1 MLDASICILYSR
13 SGINQK
19 YQDFP
24 CQILHKSSIQY
35 MWDIEYGIYG
45 KWTDR
50 TNTPNTLNM
59 VGKEKMSKVGQS
71 ECDAIITHRF
81 F

>member
-1 MLDASICILYSR
+1 
-13 SGINQK
+13 
-19 YQDFP
+19 
-24 CQILHKSSIQY
+24 
-35 MWDIEYGIYG
+35 MWDIEYG

-71 ECDAIITHRF
+71 EGDTTNTQHF
-81 F
+81 FRNIKSDN

>member
-1 MLDASICILYSR
+1 MENGQR
-13 SGINQK
+13 
-19 YQDFP
+19 
-24 CQILHKSSIQY
+24 
-35 MWDIEYGIYG
+35 
-45 KWTDR
+45 DR

-59 VGKEKMSKVGQS
+59 VAKEKMSKVGQS